1 MVVLMQ
7 RRQFLQYGV
16 CAAGLP
22 LFAQNRATA
31 VSEADRGT
39 IKLCHRVNARTVTD
53 DDLRFLQ
60 QIGLRWVRLEFDEG
74 DAHLDALRS
83 AQQRFAQFDMRIY
96 SGVHYSYRSTRIQLG
111 QPGRDRDIETY
122 ARFLRDLGSIGIPVA
137 SYDFHPANT
146 YTTNTVQRRGYTA
159 REFDLNDFRN
169 RVEKQQYEREY
180 SADEIWANY
189 TYFVKAVLPVAE
201 EAGVKLALHPDDPPV
216 NKMNGVAKLFTHYDG
231 YHRAEQIAGGS
242 RNWGLTFCVGT
253 WAEGGDR
260 MGKDVFE

>member
-22 LFAQNRATA
+22 LFAQNRAAA

-39 IKLCHRVNARTVTD
+39 IKLCHRINARTVTD

-74 DAHLDALRS
+74 DVHLDALRS

-96 SGVHYSYRSTRIQLG
+96 SGVHYSYRSTKIQLG

-122 ARFLRDLGSIGIPVA
+122 AQFLRDLGSIGIPVA
-137 SYDFHPANT
+137 SYDFTRRIPIRRIWYSGGAT
-146 YTTNTVQRRGYTA
+146 QR
-159 REFDLNDFRN
+159 
-169 RVEKQQYEREY
+169 
-180 SADEIWANY
+180 
-189 TYFVKAVLPVAE
+189 
-201 EAGVKLALHPDDPPV
+201 
-216 NKMNGVAKLFTHYDG
+216 
-231 YHRAEQIAGGS
+231 GS
-242 RNWGLTFCVGT
+242 S
-253 WAEGGDR
+253 
-260 MGKDVFE
+260 